1 MTCETRGCETPARR
15 ATSSIVT
22 RGMCYRNIRCGSR
35 ARCLPNRRWADAL
48 EAVHLPPRTRM
59 WLLAIAALGFLVPN
73 GFFIYWL
80 LVEFSGLRAV
90 LQDRLALGFILDVFL
105 ALILLA
111 VYFAKRPI
119 GPVRWYWFVV
129 LSLLG
134 GLGFSLPLYYWLN
147 QRRLESGA

>member
-1 MTCETRGCETPARR
+1 
-15 ATSSIVT
+15 
-22 RGMCYRNIRCGSR
+22 
-35 ARCLPNRRWADAL
+35 
-48 EAVHLPPRTRM
+48 M

-80 LVEFSGLRAV
+80 FAEFGGLRAV

-129 LSLLG
+129 LSFLG

-147 QRRLESGA
+147 QRRLESHV

>member
-1 MTCETRGCETPARR
+1 
-15 ATSSIVT
+15 
-22 RGMCYRNIRCGSR
+22 
-35 ARCLPNRRWADAL
+35 
-48 EAVHLPPRTRM
+48 M
-59 WLLAIAALGFLVPN
+59 WLLAIAILGFLVPN

-80 LVEFSGLRAV
+80 FVEFSGMRAV

-129 LSLLG
+129 LSFLG

-147 QRRLESGA
+147 QRRLDSGA

>member
-1 MTCETRGCETPARR
+1 M
-15 ATSSIVT
+15 
-22 RGMCYRNIRCGSR
+22 
-35 ARCLPNRRWADAL
+35 
-48 EAVHLPPRTRM
+48 RM
-59 WLLAIAALGFLVPN
+59 WLLAIAAFGFLVPN

-80 LVEFSGLRAV
+80 LVEFSGLRPV

-119 GPVRWYWFVV
+119 GPVRWYWFIL
-129 LSLLG
+129 LSFLG